1 MEVCGENF
9 KIKCDPFNC
18 DCNIRCVLKV
28 NMLEK
33 PKLSFCTGLI
43 IVNAN
48 IELSKTEIKKL
59 SRYFLT
65 INIALMVTWQLV
77 ERGSEC
83 NNEFCRQFNII
94 MKFTATEE
102 SWSNGI
108 IEEHNADYLTTSR
121 LFTSSPNKVIS
132 IFKRD
137 SSLSKFT

>member
-18 DCNIRCVLKV
+18 DCNIRHVLKV

-65 INIALMVTWQLV
+65 INIALMVTKQLI
-77 ERGSEC
+77 EI
-83 NNEFCRQFNII
+83 FLLII
-94 MKFTATEE
+94 IL
-102 SWSNGI
+102 GI
-108 IEEHNADYLTTSR
+108 
-121 LFTSSPNKVIS
+121 V
-132 IFKRD
+132 
-137 SSLSKFT
+137 

>member
-1 MEVCGENF
+1 ME
-9 KIKCDPFNC
+9 KIPKLNVTILI

-65 INIALMVTWQLV
+65 INIALMVT
-77 ERGSEC
+77 
-83 NNEFCRQFNII
+83 
-94 MKFTATEE
+94 
-102 SWSNGI
+102 
-108 IEEHNADYLTTSR
+108 
-121 LFTSSPNKVIS
+121 
-132 IFKRD
+132 
-137 SSLSKFT
+137 